1 VYLQT
6 RCQDNDDDDI
16 EGEQEEQA
24 ELDASLMEHAGDV
37 IPQLAAAAPGQEFVA
52 YFASLLPWFLK
63 RMVSFRQ
70 WRVNIG
76 ARGDDE
82 MDTKTV
88 FSVNLSFVHCFLS
101 SLESNSICSRSIFF
115 SGYGC
120 RGMPTVIFQ

>member
-1 VYLQT
+1 MYLQT

-76 ARGDDE
+76 ARGATSFPGSLGTRLRGE
-82 MDTKTV
+82 MMKW
-88 FSVNLSFVHCFLS
+88 
-101 SLESNSICSRSIFF
+101 IQRQ
-115 SGYGC
+115 Y
-120 RGMPTVIFQ
+120 FQ